1 MRHCWRGLNSATLL
15 VRKHDAL
22 AGHDIGTLQDATN
35 RREGDKAA
43 QVLWVAILK
52 RKDRRNLPGSNHVR
66 QPALLEKT
74 LPLAKGKLVDQ
85 SRSEALAYVE
95 RRQAAFEAQIPF
107 ILRTRTLIK
116 ILHRDIAV
124 VNRLGPGK

>member
-1 MRHCWRGLNSATLL
+1 SKNREIKIRKSRRRSDVASRVPQLKWTRLRDCGRVVVQELWVRHCWRGLNSATLL
-15 VRKHDAL
+15 IGKHDAL
-22 AGHDIGTLQDATN
+22 AGHDIGTLQDASN

-66 QPALLEKT
+66 QPSLLEKT

-85 SRSEALAYVE
+85 SR
-95 RRQAAFEAQIPF
+95 
-107 ILRTRTLIK
+107 
-116 ILHRDIAV
+116 
-124 VNRLGPGK
+124 